1 MQYFLYVKW
10 VDTKHRGSRYEKN
23 WRKQKKRIIYK
34 YLQTHWKYN
43 DNNHQKITYC
53 LGTRSN
59 LILLRSW
66 SSCSITIATG
76 YIWSK
81 SKLNWTPAGGSR
93 RKFRL
98 SFKEH
103 ITVINWYQKRDIT
116 FHKQDQQNNPTSHII
131 LSYHKTVNP
140 SIQMKNHIADL
151 TVNRILTADKASICC
166 WIVSSSLLST
176 QGGTAAS
183 VMEGRKI
190 YLFVCNLEK
199 KSHKNKQTCITQLVH
214 CSFFLN

>member
-1 MQYFLYVKW
+1 M
-10 VDTKHRGSRYEKN
+10 
-23 WRKQKKRIIYK
+23 
-34 YLQTHWKYN
+34 QTHWKYN

-66 SSCSITIATG
+66 SSCNITIATG

-151 TVNRILTADKASICC
+151 TVTEYLLLIRPIFVVELSLPHCCLPREEPLLLLWKGGKYICLC
-166 WIVSSSLLST
+166 AT
-176 QGGTAAS
+176 
-183 VMEGRKI
+183 
-190 YLFVCNLEK
+190 
-199 KSHKNKQTCITQLVH
+199 
-214 CSFFLN
+214 

>member
-1 MQYFLYVKW
+1 MQ
-10 VDTKHRGSRYEKN
+10 
-23 WRKQKKRIIYK
+23 I
-34 YLQTHWKYN
+34 HWKCN
-43 DNNHQKITYC
+43 NNHQKVTYC

-66 SSCSITIATG
+66 SSCNITIATG

-98 SFKEH
+98 SFEEEDV
-103 ITVINWYQKRDIT
+103 TVINWYQKKDIT
-116 FHKQDQQNNPTSHII
+116 FHKQDQQNNPTSHIV

-140 SIQMKNHIADL
+140 SIKMKNHIVDL
-151 TVNRILTADKASICC
+151 TVNWILTADRASICC

-183 VMEGRKI
+183 VTERRKN
-190 YLFVCNLEK
+190 YLCLCNIGK
-199 KSHKNKQTCITQLVH
+199 
-214 CSFFLN
+214 